1 MTVRGTIEH
10 VLRYNNRD
18 YYTADSFSLIMQ
30 RTHVGYRIYSGLPCT
45 GSTGIIG
52 QYYRP
57 RLEYTLLIGCR
68 GSLQQLVQPALRI
81 ANATIV
87 TTITYT
93 LSGSDDSDGRRS
105 ALRDDVDAA
114 V

>member
-1 MTVRGTIEH
+1 MTVRGAIEH

-18 YYTADSFSLIMQ
+18 YYTADSFSLRTQ
-30 RTHVGYRIYSGLPCT
+30 RAHVGYRIYSGLPCT
-45 GSTGIIG
+45 GSYRYIG

-57 RLEYTLLIGCR
+57 RSDYTLLSGRR
-68 GSLQQLVQPALRI
+68 GALQQLVQPALRI
-81 ANATIV
+81 ANATII

-93 LSGSDDSDGRRS
+93 LSGSDDSDGRRAAS
-105 ALRDDVDAA
+105 RDDVDAA